1 MCQHRRETAIEKMQV
16 AQSRSCAPFDDS
28 RHVLATTAVCVA
40 GGHRHDCRRK
50 KYGLKLNINAI
61 VLCTIKL
68 LKGMY
73 AESMDDTKVAE
84 LDISEKI
91 QFAIIHMWSI
101 SDRFY

>member
-28 RHVLATTAVCVA
+28 RHVFATTAVCVA

-50 KYGLKLNINAI
+50 KYG
-61 VLCTIKL
+61 